1 MLPSARDNDDHG
13 VNAEL
18 IEEYKHLLSGK
29 AEGTIDAYLR
39 TIRQMM
45 IWVAK
50 RPGNDGYFQPQQLTK
65 TAVEMYLAY
74 LEREGIASIIVRG

>member
-1 MLPSARDNDDHG
+1 MFKKMRWENSEQNVFGVKMPKSMLPSARDNDDHG

-39 TIRQMM
+39 TIRHIM

-50 RPGNDGYFQPQQLTK
+50 RSGNDGHFQ
-65 TAVEMYLAY
+65 
-74 LEREGIASIIVRG
+74 S